1 MTQQKKKTAKKT
13 ASYSADNMMLRMV
26 GGVVLIALGV
36 LAFMACA
43 LGMDGEVFRGL
54 KQVAGGLSGS
64 LSWLLP
70 AFPVW
75 GGLLLLFS
83 SWKKQPVRPLLFA
96 LGIFVLVETVCTLGI
111 MTSNGVTNLWL
122 MDHLQQQ
129 MKTTYTQT
137 VTYQMFL
144 TKAYELGAGKAMGGG
159 VIGMLLAWPMW
170 KMIGVILG
178 LILSVLGVGACG
190 VFLFRVDVK
199 GLAGKA
205 KSSMDERK
213 QKQLAAQ
220 QEQERQQLAW
230 QQEQQ
235 RLAMQQMQQQPVYY
249 PPQPM
254 GVPQQT
260 ASQQMPPQ
268 MPPQPMGVPQQMYG
282 RPVTPTDAQGFAGFR
297 AQKGELYTQA
307 TAEQVET
314 GRAAYSID
322 VQEKPAKKEGKNS
335 IFAKKNDK
343 KHARLAPDPVESM
356 EEQVLQP
363 VEPVQPV
370 QQVNQPMQQA
380 SAQFAPVAWEQPDPY
395 SSSTWRGG
403 EESWREGGPTRA
415 KPVVRAAEEVI
426 SEPRQTTMELPFEQP
441 AAPRRRKQQPKPSWE
456 DTPPWEDAP
465 VDEVAVPV
473 VQMDTPDGAWKP
485 DLKLPPR
492 RERPEEEEEA
502 KIEIPYVYPSMALL
516 KTPEPASAASMEED
530 AILSRKLEEVLKS
543 FKIPARVKHVTH
555 GPRISRF
562 ELEIAAG
569 ITLNKITALD
579 KNIAMNMEVTSVRIE
594 APIPG
599 TNLVGVEVPNRTVA
613 TVTLREVLES
623 QPMLQSKSPLTV
635 AIGKDIAGKPIVC
648 DLARMPHLLIA
659 GATGSGK
666 SVCINTMINSLLYRT
681 SPKEVRLILIDP
693 KVVELACY
701 NGVPHLLIPVVN
713 DPHKAAGALEWAVA
727 EMEERYKML
736 SRKAVRNIDG
746 YNAALDEGEEPMPR
760 IVIVIDELADLMM
773 VCKKDVEERICRIA
787 QLARAA
793 GIHLVVATQRP
804 SVDVITGLIKAN
816 IPSRIAFTVSSYV
829 DSRTVLDRPG
839 AEKLLGYGDMLYLPN
854 GALTTQRVQG
864 CFLSDDEV
872 NRITDFIRQNCPAEY
887 DPNVIEQLESI
898 QTGFDTPDMVT
909 EVEELAPA
917 GDNLLQQAIEM
928 TVQDGQTSTSML
940 QRRLRIGYARAGR
953 LVDEMEKRGIVS
965 QKDGAKPRLC
975 LISREE
981 LEQLKATGVLEE

>member
-26 GGVVLIALGV
+26 GGAALIALGA
-36 LAFMACA
+36 LTFMACV

-64 LSWLLP
+64 LAWLVP
-70 AFPVW
+70 VFPVW

-96 LGIFVLVETVCTLGI
+96 LGIFVLVEAVCTLGI

-129 MKTTYTQT
+129 LQTSYTQS
-137 VTYQMFL
+137 VTYEMFL
-144 TKAYELGAGKAMGGG
+144 ARSYELGAGKAMGGG
-159 VIGMLLAWPMW
+159 VIGMLLAWPLW
-170 KMIGVILG
+170 KALGVVFS
-178 LILSVLGVGACG
+178 LILLVLGVGVCG

-199 GLAGKA
+199 ALLGKA
-205 KSSMDERK
+205 KGSMDERK

-220 QEQERQQLAW
+220 QEQERQQLLW

-235 RLAMQQMQQQPVYY
+235 RLAMQQQMPPPQPAYY
-249 PPQPM
+249 PPQPVM
-254 GVPQQT
+254 QQTMPQQPMQPVY
-260 ASQQMPPQ
+260 QQ
-268 MPPQPMGVPQQMYG
+268 
-282 RPVTPTDAQGFAGFR
+282 PVAENNGFAGFR
-297 AQKGELYTQA
+297 APKGELYTQA

-322 VQEKPAKKEGKNS
+322 VPAEPAKKERKSS
-335 IFAKKNDK
+335 IFPKKNEK
-343 KHARLAPDPVESM
+343 KRPKLAPDPIET
-356 EEQVLQP
+356 P
-363 VEPVQPV
+363 VEQP
-370 QQVNQPMQQA
+370 
-380 SAQFAPVAWEQPDPY
+380 APVPQTSSRFTPVRPQQPDPY
-395 SSSTWRGG
+395 AWPEEPPMRHQPVVHAR
-403 EESWREGGPTRA
+403 EESLQPQ
-415 KPVVRAAEEVI
+415 
-426 SEPRQTTMELPFEQP
+426 QTAMELPFEQP

-456 DTPPWEDAP
+456 DIPPWEDAP
-465 VDEVAVPV
+465 TDEVAVPV
-473 VQMDTPDGAWKP
+473 VQMDAPDGAWKP
-485 DLKLPPR
+485 ELKLPPR
-492 RERPEEEEEA
+492 RVRPAEEEEET

-530 AILSRKLEEVLKS
+530 AMLSHKLEEVLKS

-569 ITLNKITALD
+569 ITLNKILALD

-635 AIGKDIAGKPIVC
+635 AIGKDIAGKPIIC

-681 SPKEVRLILIDP
+681 TPKEVRLILIDP

-701 NGVPHLLIPVVN
+701 NGLPHLLIPVVN

-727 EMEERYKML
+727 EMEERYKQL
-736 SRKAVRNIDG
+736 SRKHVRNIDG

-760 IVIVIDELADLMM
+760 IVIIIDELADLMM

-816 IPSRIAFTVSSYV
+816 IPSRVAFTVSSYV
-829 DSRTVLDRPG
+829 DSRTILDRPG

-864 CFLSDDEV
+864 CFLTDDEV
-872 NRITDFIRQNCPAEY
+872 NRITEFIRQNCPSEY
-887 DPNVIEQLESI
+887 DPDVIEQLENI
-898 QTGFDTPDMVT
+898 QTGFDAPDMVT
-909 EVEELAPA
+909 EVEELAPT

-981 LEQLKATGVLEE
+981 LEQLKAAGVLEE